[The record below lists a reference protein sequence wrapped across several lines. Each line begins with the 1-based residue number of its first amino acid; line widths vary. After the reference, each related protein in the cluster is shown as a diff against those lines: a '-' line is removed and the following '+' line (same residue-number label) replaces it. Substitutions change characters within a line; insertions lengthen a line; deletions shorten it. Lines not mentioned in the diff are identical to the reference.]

1 MLSALLILFISLVN
15 LSPISAQEVSFSL
28 VCIDTL
34 VEIPSD
40 NELVIGNSST
50 FREVFYENRY
60 AINAPRFQHTIYL
73 QRTIQATCVQ
83 NINHQ
88 VTLDSEAQTLT
99 WYSGITQGNC
109 EELVTRQ
116 ITIAVPR
123 PPIGYEVQ
131 FDTSWIKQETKSV
144 VPAATELAL
153 NSVSCQLDQ
162 SAGGSFY
169 PVPAVI
175 TTDSLYT
182 RYWLGEAL
190 RCTSKMDFSSEL
202 ILANTYGGDCMMR
215 LMPHAFFDPITNT
228 LVLEVHNI
236 WGGCRAGGRKPLA
249 LVVPRPPTEDF
260 RVVFQEIQV
269 DSWEEYNEQFLRK
282 N

>member
-1 MLSALLILFISLVN
+1 MRHSLVLLILFFGIVS
-15 LSPISAQEVSFSL
+15 SKTQEVNFSL
-28 VCIDTL
+28 VSIDTL
-34 VEIPSD
+34 PALQHNSSD
-40 NELVIGNSST
+40 ELIIQNSST
-50 FREVFYENRY
+50 FREVFRDNRY

-144 VPAATELAL
+144 VPTATELAL

-162 SAGGSFY
+162 SAGGAFY
-169 PVPAVI
+169 PVPAI
-175 TTDSLYT
+175 
-182 RYWLGEAL
+182 
-190 RCTSKMDFSSEL
+190 
-202 ILANTYGGDCMMR
+202 I
-215 LMPHAFFDPITNT
+215 
-228 LVLEVHNI
+228 
-236 WGGCRAGGRKPLA
+236 
-249 LVVPRPPTEDF
+249 
-260 RVVFQEIQV
+260 
-269 DSWEEYNEQFLRK
+269 K
-282 N
+282 NR